1 MNPSGPETT
10 AMFTR
15 GLLTVLAAF
24 AITFLVILFT
34 SLGHDL
40 RDQKRI
46 PSFASLATG
55 FVTNFLDTLGIGSFA
70 TTTSVFKFFGLVPD
84 ELIPGTL
91 FVGHTLP
98 VILQA
103 FIYISIMKVD
113 TLTLFSMIAA
123 ATAGGWCGAGIVA
136 RLRRRVLQIAMGIG
150 LLAAAGV
157 LLASQVHLFPVGGNA
172 TELRGWHLAIGV
184 LGNFSF
190 GAFSTLG
197 IGLYAPC
204 MTIVTL
210 LGMSP
215 AAAFPIMMGSGAFL
229 MPVAGVQFIRKRA
242 FMASVA
248 LGLLLG
254 GLIGVPI
261 AAFVVKSLPLT
272 ALRYLAVAVALYAA
286 RLMLMRSLNLNR
298 FNKHAR

>member
-1 MNPSGPETT
+1 
-10 AMFTR
+10 MFTR

-24 AITFLVILFT
+24 AITFLGILLAT
-34 SLGHDL
+34 LGRDL
-40 RDQKRI
+40 RDQKRL

-55 FVTNFLDTLGIGSFA
+55 FVTNCLDTLGIGSFA
-70 TTTSVFKFFGLVPD
+70 TTTSVFKFFGIVPD

-98 VILQA
+98 VIFQA
-103 FIYISIMKVD
+103 FIYISIIKVD
-113 TLTLFSMIAA
+113 AATLIAMIAA
-123 ATAGGWCGAGIVA
+123 ATAGGWCGAGMVA
-136 RLRRRVLQIAMGIG
+136 RLPQRALQIAMGIG

-157 LLASQVHLFPVGGNA
+157 LLASQLHLFPIGGNA
-172 TELRGWHLAIGV
+172 TQLRGWPLVIGV

-204 MTIVTL
+204 MTIVSL

-229 MPVAGVQFIRKRA
+229 MPVASIQFIRKRA
-242 FMASVA
+242 FMAPVA
-248 LGLLLG
+248 LGLLIG

-272 ALRYLAVAVALYAA
+272 ALRYLAIAVALYAA
-286 RLMLMRSLNLNR
+286 QLMLLRNR
-298 FNKHAR
+298 ASYRFDKRPH